1 MLADR
6 PPRQFLVAQV
16 DQEGL
21 AIRDDLLAWQKIFGQ
36 PHPASRP
43 LIQLLAVGQ
52 PGGLLDGHDLVY
64 RDRAVSGVGL
74 KPTLEFGLLRSEV
87 LTARGYPEVD
97 GDGPE
102 VHPAIMY
109 DFIGR
114 SNRALWG
121 SQKPQKNQDTAQLF
135 QRTLQVGHCLIA
147 SGPAALSVGFCTV
160 AIVTP
165 ITAISTPA

>member
-1 MLADR
+1 MPISIPD
-6 PPRQFLVAQV
+6 
-16 DQEGL
+16 
-21 AIRDDLLAWQKIFGQ
+21 
-36 PHPASRP
+36 
-43 LIQLLAVGQ
+43 
-52 PGGLLDGHDLVY
+52 
-64 RDRAVSGVGL
+64 DRAVSGVGL

-121 SQKPQKNQDTAQLF
+121 SQKPQKNQDTAQSF

-160 AIVTP
+160 TIVTP
-165 ITAISTPA
+165 YKEGFGFDFWGGVSPPLPVVSLLFSVSYPEP